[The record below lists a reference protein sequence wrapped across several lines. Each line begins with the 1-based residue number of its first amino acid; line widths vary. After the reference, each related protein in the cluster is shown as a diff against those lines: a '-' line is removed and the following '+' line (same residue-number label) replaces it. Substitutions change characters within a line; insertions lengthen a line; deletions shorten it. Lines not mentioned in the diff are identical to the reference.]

1 MEEPDDAV
9 LSYEAGI
16 FARLTQVKAQYD
28 PLNLFRDLHY
38 VHPNTTYTA
47 KDALSTAV
55 SGVLPFAD
63 MAPAPSMA
71 AEGAT
76 PGPNPM
82 AG

>member
-1 MEEPDDAV
+1 MFEEPNDAV

-28 PLNLFRDLHY
+28 PHNRFRDLRYTHA
-38 VHPNTTYTA
+38 NTTYTV
-47 KDALSTAV
+47 KDAISTI
-55 SGVLPFAD
+55 LPFSD

-71 AEGAT
+71 AEGSLLGLS
-76 PGPNPM
+76 PR